1 MNQYIENPYENFIA
15 ISRYARWIPTENRR
29 ETWGETVD
37 RYFEF
42 MLANLADKH
51 NYSPDSGLVE
61 EMRKSIFE
69 RSVMP
74 SMRSVMTAGPAL
86 ERDNVAGYNCSF
98 LPADSLR
105 SFDEAMYILMCGTGV
120 GYSVESVYVDKM
132 PVVNEHFEK
141 SDTVIVVGDSK
152 AGWAKAL
159 RELLALLW
167 QGQIPSWDVSQVR
180 PSGAD

>member
-1 MNQYIENPYENFIA
+1 
-15 ISRYARWIPTENRR
+15 
-29 ETWGETVD
+29 
-37 RYFEF
+37 
-42 MLANLADKH
+42 
-51 NYSPDSGLVE
+51 
-61 EMRKSIFE
+61 
-69 RSVMP
+69 
-74 SMRSVMTAGPAL
+74 
-86 ERDNVAGYNCSF
+86 
-98 LPADSLR
+98 
-105 SFDEAMYILMCGTGV
+105 
-120 GYSVESVYVDKM
+120 M